1 LLNIFFVQYFVEHFS
16 FNILLKTSSYFAST
30 DLNVVPVVLRE
41 ICAHKNYFRILF
53 CFGFFCQHFTI

>member
-16 FNILLKTSSYFAST
+16 FNILLKTFSYFAST

-53 CFGFFCQHFTI
+53 CF